1 MRQVVGDAVAENL
14 EQRRVVF
21 ERRARGRGRD
31 HPAEQRREVH
41 RNGGLL
47 PVVVKLQVGG
57 RENLGRG
64 ARLDA
69 LAACGHKSKSKS
81 VSFHG
86 SRLVKRGHTER
97 DAEPPEEGGRTEGRN
112 HIERAYRAPGRP
124 RSIRPSIERA
134 DAAVVD
140 RVRDDDATGWNETH
154 RANAM
159 PNARSRRSRV
169 FSDAVERIERIER
182 IAIRD
187 ATAWVEPFRELAGL
201 TSYDSSKTERY
212 PESPDGVA
220 TRNPFRSRRDRDDA
234 TRPRRPR

>member
-1 MRQVVGDAVAENL
+1 VRQVVGDAVAENL

-97 DAEPPEEGGRTEGRN
+97 DADPPEEGGRREET
-112 HIERAYRAPGRP
+112 ISSERIAPRGAPGR
-124 RSIRPSIERA
+124 SVHPSTA
-134 DAAVVD
+134 PTPPSSTASATT
-140 RVRDDDATGWNETH
+140 DATGWNETH